1 MSLFQRLG
9 ARPPVNQCVVVVF
22 GSSGE
27 LVGDLCSPELPSGS
41 TEGGRPSHLR
51 LRIARYVR
59 AIRRRRRKGL
69 TESVG
74 EMTINEYM

>member
-1 MSLFQRLG
+1 MFRSKPDGYRHELLD
-9 ARPPVNQCVVVVF
+9 PESC

-27 LVGDLCSPELPSGS
+27 FVGDIRRTELHSGS

-51 LRIARYVR
+51 LRITRFAR